1 MARAKMEDERKEQIL
16 VAFEACVIRDG
27 LAKTTLQKVAEEV
40 GLPRSLVR
48 YFVGNRSSM
57 VDLLIAR
64 MIERAEALLESS
76 QQKGEAGT
84 LEELLDVIFASTFG
98 DETSND
104 VVGELW
110 YLAERDE
117 AIRAR
122 LADMY
127 GRIITV
133 IVAQMTAEK
142 IGPSKGEREA
152 VAHALL
158 SLAYGE
164 ASFIG
169 IGLKKS
175 NAIPFRQLAD
185 ALIDELKTTSK
196 I

>member
-27 LAKTTLQKVAEEV
+27 LAKTTLQKVADEV

-64 MIERAEALLESS
+64 MIERAEVLLEGA

-84 LEELLDVIFASTFG
+84 LDELLDVVFASTFG
-98 DETSND
+98 DETSNN

-110 YLAERDE
+110 YLAERDP
-117 AIRAR
+117 AIRTR

-127 GRIITV
+127 GRIVTV
-133 IVAQMTAEK
+133 LVAQMTVEK
-142 IGPSKGEREA
+142 IGPGEDARHA

-164 ASFIG
+164 ASFTG
-169 IGLKKS
+169 IGLKNA

-185 ALIDELKTTSK
+185 ALIRELKTTPK
-196 I
+196 T